1 MSETTLNNCWL
12 ELPGGGTFWL
22 KGRCTIGREIDNDL
36 VLQGRGISGH
46 HAMLVP
52 STGGFSVTDLRSRN
66 GTYLRRSNGGKTDDS
81 LLSAQTELNDAD
93 ELLFGEAMVRFRCNR
108 VTPPADESTGRSTVP
123 FDRVRVRTCW
133 LILADVEGYTTL
145 SEQIGSAA
153 ALPKLRAWIA
163 EMRPLVENHGARIN
177 GYLGDAI
184 LAYWVCDFS
193 APDQVTGLARTLIA
207 FQAKSPLPF
216 RFVVHHGEVLFTSG
230 GKGEELGGQEVNFI
244 FRAEKIAKGLGARA
258 ILTTTAARSL
268 GLADRAPSAGRS
280 TAKGISGEHEFF
292 LWTNDGRSGP
302 PA

>member
-1 MSETTLNNCWL
+1 MSDSALPNSWL

-36 VLQGRGISGH
+36 VLQGRGISSH
-46 HAMLVP
+46 HALLVP
-52 STGGFSVTDLRSRN
+52 NTTGFSVTDLRSRN
-66 GTYLRRSNGGKTDDS
+66 GTYLRRSTAGKVDDS
-81 LLSAQTELNDAD
+81 LLSAQTELQDAD

-108 VTPPADESTGRSTVP
+108 VAITSSGEPAASTGRSTVP

-133 LILADVEGYTTL
+133 LLVADIEGYTSL

-163 EMRPLVENHGARIN
+163 EIRPLVENHGARIN

-193 APDQVTGLARTLIA
+193 TPEQVVAAGRALMTYQTR
-207 FQAKSPLPF
+207 SELPF
-216 RFVVHHGEVLFTSG
+216 RFVMHHGDVLFTSG
-230 GKGEELGGQEVNFI
+230 GKGEEMGGQEVNFI
-244 FRAEKIAKGLGARA
+244 FRAEKIAKQLGTKAV
-258 ILTTTAARSL
+258 LTTSAMSTL
-268 GLADRAPSAGRS
+268 GFNGRCQPAGS
-280 TAKGISGEHEFF
+280 GTAKGISGEHEFF
-292 LWTNDGRSGP
+292 VW